1 MIVQQSQSHISPVP
15 VPVSQ
20 KGTKGVLKNFK
31 KELNC
36 KLGINRNIL
45 NFDFKNQNVK
55 DMPKI
60 RFSKICAQ
68 NICAKDSQKNSTNT
82 YY

>member
-20 KGTKGVLKNFK
+20 KGTKGILKNFK

-45 NFDFKNQNVK
+45 NFDFKNQNVLLCESK
-55 DMPKI
+55 NVPK
-60 RFSKICAQ
+60 SGQ
-68 NICAKDSQKNSTNT
+68 NFK
-82 YY
+82 